1 MNEQLLRFGAS
12 SAFAVGTV
20 CGSLPNIAKLPE
32 PHLRFLARSRLKF
45 RNTTGWGTMPD
56 WGMEWRIIEKW
67 QRHRPVRSRL
77 RDWPERAK
85 KRTLPEA
92 GESS

>member
-45 RNTTGWGTMPD
+45 RNTTGW
-56 WGMEWRIIEKW
+56 
-67 QRHRPVRSRL
+67 VRCPIGAWS
-77 RDWPERAK
+77 
-85 KRTLPEA
+85 
-92 GESS
+92 GELLKNGNVTDP